1 MILSAAGCQPE
12 VASEEW
18 LRMGNTMMMGLKRK
32 SRKETTNN
40 FREVSLGDPM
50 LPSPSQSGD
59 GINVEVQA
67 EAGGNAVKNLFEGNY
82 EDRRKFGVVDIFD
95 TLGFAVSAYIILFQ
109 TAAARYYKNTLH
121 LTR

>member
-1 MILSAAGCQPE
+1 
-12 VASEEW
+12 
-18 LRMGNTMMMGLKRK
+18 
-32 SRKETTNN
+32 
-40 FREVSLGDPM
+40 M